1 MAETIPGY
9 FLEQKVQTVLN
20 DDASMNAAI
29 DAAAAEDPPWV
40 VTNLFVFP
48 SGVSVIILFTRQ
60 SVTVS

>member
-1 MAETIPGY
+1 MAEITGY
-9 FLEQKVQTVLN
+9 FLEQKVETVANN
-20 DDASMNAAI
+20 DAAMNAAI
-29 DAAAAEDPPWV
+29 DAAAAESTPWV